1 MKPNKVTELLEKMEG
16 FTKKNSPAILSG
28 LAIVGVFTTAVS
40 AYKAGPL
47 AKEIQRKKNQD
58 MKDVDPKD
66 KAAKR
71 TVALEYV
78 KEMTPVMLPTVIS
91 SAATVSCIVGS
102 HTISNK
108 RIAVLS
114 AAYSL
119 SETAVKDLNNKM
131 NEMLGEKKTRSIKDA
146 IVKDKL
152 DKDGEK
158 DREYLAE
165 NTFIMPGNDTVLCKD
180 LYSGRLFYSNAEKI
194 RQAIAK
200 CSYEIVSCNYI
211 SLNDFYEEIDSK
223 QLPAIPMGDD
233 LGWNIDD
240 CPSGKLPIYISAQLT
255 EDGKP
260 CLCVDYDIN
269 VRSDFR
275 NLH

>member
-1 MKPNKVTELLEKMEG
+1 MKTNKITEFLTKAEG

-40 AYKAGPL
+40 AYKAGPI
-47 AKEIQRKKNQD
+47 AKKIQKQKEED
-58 MKDVDPKD
+58 MKIVDPND
-66 KAAKR
+66 KAGKR
-71 TVALEYV
+71 AVAIEYV

-119 SETAVKDLNNKM
+119 SESAVKDLNNKM
-131 NEMLGEKKTRSIKDA
+131 NEMLGEKKARSIKDA

-152 DKDGEK
+152 QKDPPPEDNAQIIISG
-158 DREYLAE
+158 D
-165 NTFIMPGNDTVLCKD
+165 GNVLCRDEYTKR
-180 LYSGRLFYSNAEKI
+180 YFYSNPEKI
-194 RQAIAK
+194 QQAINELSRD
-200 CSYEIVSCNYI
+200 CQTDMYV
-211 SLNDFYEEIDSK
+211 SLNDFYELIHIE
-223 QLPAIPMGDD
+223 QVPMGND

-240 CPSGKLPIYISAQLT
+240 TIKGQLPISISAGLT
-255 EDGKP
+255 DDKRP
-260 CLCVDYDIN
+260 CLCIDYDISI
-269 VRSDFR
+269 RSDFR